1 MEIQSLVKRETY
13 LLDAT
18 WEFELH
24 ELPIDPDDIGVFFS
38 SSDDKFHHEHIGP
51 VHPVRNSSNCVTDW
65 VRTISLAHKFNT
77 HDEDQHVE
85 AQKFNTHW
93 DGLLSCYLSTPG
105 NGGSSGK
112 REPDATGRWENWVHN
127 VFFGY
132 LKPARNPTNCVD
144 LALKYAYRTKEPDT
158 LGKAL
163 VLALWYKTHEEE
175 ELQQYKKCLL
185 SQELSYAADDDG
197 GSTQEPSSD
206 SDSDHSSE
214 SSSLPPMANRKRHA
228 DDSEI
233 EFLTAKVRRLRI

>member
-18 WEFELH
+18 WEFELPH
-24 ELPIDPDDIGVFFS
+24 DPDDIGVFFS
-38 SSDDKFHHEHIGP
+38 SFDDKFHHEHIGP
-51 VHPVRNSSNCVTDW
+51 VHPVRNSSNCV
-65 VRTISLAHKFNT
+65 ISLAQKFNT
-77 HDEDQHVE
+77 HDEDQLSLY
-85 AQKFNTHW
+85 W

-105 NGGSSGK
+105 KGGSSGE
-112 REPDATGRWENWVHN
+112 RGPDATGRWENWVHN
-127 VFFGY
+127 VFLGY
-132 LKPARNPTNCVD
+132 SKPARNPTNCVD

-214 SSSLPPMANRKRHA
+214 CSSLPPMANRKRHA
-228 DDSEI
+228 DDSAI
-233 EFLTAKVRRLRI
+233 DDLTAKVRRLRI